1 MNHSKRLITFVFGLS
16 IILFIFTVPAFGVW
30 TPPTVDYGEKGIAS
44 QANCEALQ
52 DYLAGLTD
60 ATFHKPVTN
69 FTATWRT
76 SSSGATF
83 CQVVGWM
90 WPEIKFQ
97 VSMPTV
103 WNERYQMNGGGGWD
117 GSLSTPGSPNAQG
130 YATSSANGGYMS
142 ANWPGSC
149 GSFGL
154 EEPYFSIYYNN
165 DADQTKWYPKA
176 GSGGYYAFPDEASY
190 VGKGNPDACQKV
202 VDYGYR
208 FLYETPVIAKKII
221 KRYYGID
228 PKKSY
233 YSGGSNGGKEGQITA
248 QKFPQLFDG
257 YYIGCPLGGMVA
269 VTFRGTWD
277 TFWGA
282 DVAKQ
287 ADPSCTGFGCQSV
300 YAKYKAA
307 LHYKTVY
314 GKCDSID
321 GLTDG
326 LIDDPRNCK
335 FDAMTDLPA
344 CTSAEEAVEGEGGI
358 YSSTCFTRAQRK
370 ALKKIY
376 AGPHN
381 SRGMAWYPG
390 QPLSAEYLAPGFGGG
405 VSSGFGSALSDGMA
419 PCMFAN
425 IALDPPQ
432 GPLFDITK
440 FDWDK
445 DPIRMQRTNCLACN
459 GKKCQV
465 HNIQDTLDGIT
476 ISPQP
481 APNMGGF
488 ERVYK
493 KGAKIIQHH
502 GWGDSLV
509 SALAASVGLY
519 ETALD
524 TMGAKKTKSFW
535 KLYVVPGAG
544 HCGGGIA
551 TAYPNAFDV
560 MVDWVENGNEPAGLT
575 GSRRANVDASYPD
588 ARTGLSCPYP
598 EVARWNGSDAASPDG
613 IYAGINWAG
622 NYTCVPP
629 IDVKIVPKTLNLKSK
644 GVFTAFITVPRDYW
658 MRDLDLQDVT
668 CEGASAKLGFAV
680 GNVYTATFRTQ
691 DLKGVKPGKSVTLTV
706 KGKFT
711 KGQDALV
718 QASDTVRVIK

>member
-1 MNHSKRLITFVFGLS
+1 MKQSNPFLTFVFGLS

-30 TPPTVDYGEKGIAS
+30 TPPTVDYGAKGIAN
-44 QANCEALQ
+44 QASCEALALPGG
-52 DYLAGLTD
+52 YLAGLTD

-69 FTATWRT
+69 FTATWKT
-76 SSSGATF
+76 ATSGATF

-97 VSMPTV
+97 VTMPTV

-117 GSLSTPGSPNAQG
+117 GGLNAPNAPNALG

-142 ANWPGSC
+142 ANWPGI
-149 GSFGL
+149 GTFGM

-165 DADQTKWYPKA
+165 DPDQAKWYPKA
-176 GSGGYYAFPDEASY
+176 GSGGYYAAPDAASY

-208 FLYETPVIAKKII
+208 HLYETPVIAKKII
-221 KRYYGID
+221 EHFYQQA

-248 QKFPQLFDG
+248 QKFPELFDG

-277 TFWGA
+277 TFWGTEL
-282 DVAKQ
+282 AKQ

-307 LHYKTVY
+307 LHYNTVY
-314 GKCDSID
+314 NKCDAID
-321 GLTDG
+321 GLKDG

-344 CTSAEEAVEGEGGI
+344 CTAAEEAAEGVGGV
-358 YSSTCFTRAQRK
+358 YSSTCFTLAQRR
-370 ALKKIY
+370 ALKEIY

-381 SRGMAWYPG
+381 SKGKAWYPG
-390 QPLSAEYLAPGFGGG
+390 QPLGAEYLIRGT
-405 VSSGFGSALSDGMA
+405 SSGFGSALADSMA
-419 PCMFAN
+419 PPMFAT

-432 GPLFDITK
+432 GPNFDITK
-440 FDWDK
+440 FNWDK
-445 DPIRMQRTNCLACN
+445 DPIRMQKTTCLSCN
-459 GKKCQV
+459 GKKCEI
-465 HNIQDTLDGIT
+465 HNIHDTLDGIT
-476 ISPQP
+476 ISSQP

-493 KGAKIIQHH
+493 KGAKILQHH

-524 TMGAKKTKSFW
+524 TMGAEKTKSFW

-575 GSRRANVDASYPD
+575 GSRAEGVDANYPD

-613 IYAGINWAG
+613 KYAGINWAG

-629 IDVKIVPKTLNLKSK
+629 IDVKIVPETLSLKSK
-644 GVFTAFITVPRDYW
+644 GVFTAFINVPRDYR
-658 MRDLDLQDVT
+658 MRDWDLQDVT

-680 GNVYTATFRTQ
+680 GNIYTATFRTK
-691 DLKGVKPGKSVTLTV
+691 DLKNVTPGKSVTFTV
-706 KGKFT
+706 KGKFQ
-711 KGQDALV
+711 KDGKDALV